1 MPTRFDTDLRIL
13 QNGIT
18 VIAGDADFKSE
29 TLVAYEAGYR
39 GAPRTGFAWGVQ
51 LFQNHYDD
59 LRTQE
64 PTGAAIPL
72 RLGNGLNDV
81 SSGVQ
86 VNATVQPRSWM
97 RLTGSYAHLSHR
109 LRLDPDS
116 RDLGRG
122 LLETIDP
129 AHQAQLLVRI
139 DLPHQTELDINTR
152 HVGSLPTP
160 GTPAYTEADVRLA
173 WNVSSQL
180 ELALIGRDLLHP
192 EHLEFVSPTSSRTTF
207 LERALF
213 ARAKIAF

>member
-1 MPTRFDTDLRIL
+1 
-13 QNGIT
+13 
-18 VIAGDADFKSE
+18 
-29 TLVAYEAGYR
+29 
-39 GAPRTGFAWGVQ
+39 
-51 LFQNHYDD
+51 
-59 LRTQE
+59 
-64 PTGAAIPL
+64 
-72 RLGNGLNDV
+72 
-81 SSGVQ
+81 
-86 VNATVQPRSWM
+86 M

-173 WNVSSQL
+173 WTVSSRL